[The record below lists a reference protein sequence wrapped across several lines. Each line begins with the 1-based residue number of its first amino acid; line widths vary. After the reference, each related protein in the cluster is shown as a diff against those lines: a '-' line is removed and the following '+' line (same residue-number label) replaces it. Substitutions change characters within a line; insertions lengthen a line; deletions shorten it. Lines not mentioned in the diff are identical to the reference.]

1 MRKNRLA
8 PVLTVLSLVASA
20 ATAEPP
26 DATATE
32 RAFGWFGT
40 LAGSCWRGEYVTG
53 GGDTQ
58 CYAMQYDR
66 YLRGTIAIETAGKD
80 GQPFRLAG
88 DSVFEWDA
96 AKARIR
102 YSNWADLGNL
112 QHGEAFYEGELLRF
126 PDVKSK
132 DEEPR
137 TRSTWRRTDADT
149 FEVTRERR
157 EGDAWQALFSVTY
170 RRAAP
175 VAPAGDPPR

>member
-1 MRKNRLA
+1 MRKNALA
-8 PVLTVLSLVASA
+8 GLLTALSLAAPAVAA
-20 ATAEPP
+20 QPPPAGATNP
-26 DATATE
+26 
-32 RAFGWFGT
+32 AFGWFGT
-40 LAGSCWRGEYVTG
+40 LSGSCWRGEYASG

-58 CYAMQYDR
+58 CYTMQYGR

-88 DSVFEWDA
+88 DSVFEWDPA
-96 AKARIR
+96 NARIR
-102 YSNWADLGNL
+102 YSNWADMGNL
-112 QHGEAFYEGELLRF
+112 QHGEAAYEGDLLRF

-137 TRSTWRRTDADT
+137 TRSTWRRIDADS